1 MLILILGISERQ
13 GLDNQSTVLCH
24 VRSFDFAKQSTGPLV
39 KPMSC
44 ESQTGKISKKPRPK
58 VSTGCTSI
66 SQDQSNDDA
75 EKFVK

>member
-1 MLILILGISERQ
+1 MRS
-13 GLDNQSTVLCH
+13 LDFV
-24 VRSFDFAKQSTGPLV
+24 KQSTGPLV

-44 ESQTGKISKKPRPK
+44 ESQTGKISKTISK
-58 VSTGCTSI
+58 VSTGCTPI